1 MKILVTGAAG
11 FVGSHLIPSLLA
23 KGHSV
28 CGLLRYSTTGS
39 DNSKR
44 RVGKLEALQAAS
56 KGTFQILRCEDYKSL
71 PELLK
76 KKFQPEICVHL
87 AGRSWVRESIGWP
100 ELYVDANYRSTVG
113 LIEAMYRSQ
122 CRRVVFASTVMVYGK
137 DAPLPYTEDVV
148 GSAPAS
154 PYGASKL
161 ACEVLLNSYHALHK
175 METVNLRLFSVYG
188 PDLRQDLVPYLI
200 ATAILKNKPF
210 TVFGDGSS
218 ARDYIDVRDVISAI
232 EAACQGN
239 ESHAALNV
247 GSGFGTTLLELVSL
261 LETSLGKKAELVYK
275 PAVAGELPLAIP
287 DITVSMEKL
296 KWEPVISIEQGMAK
310 LAEWFKSKDCPLHP
324 A

>member
-11 FVGSHLIPSLLA
+11 FVGAHLIPNLLK

-44 RVGKLEALQAAS
+44 RGSKLEALQSAH
-56 KGTFQILRCEDYKSL
+56 KDQFQVLRCEDYKSL

-76 KKFQPEICVHL
+76 KKFQPEVCVHL

-113 LIEAMYRSQ
+113 LVDALHRAE
-122 CRRVVFASTVMVYGK
+122 CRRIVFASTVMVYGK

-200 ATAILKNKPF
+200 ATAILKQKPF

-218 ARDYIDVRDVISAI
+218 ARDYIDVRDVVTAI
-232 EAACQGN
+232 EAACDGH
-239 ESHAALNV
+239 ESHAALNI
-247 GSGFGTTLLELVSL
+247 GSGFGTTLMELVNL
-261 LETSLGKKAELVYK
+261 LEAALGKKAELVYK

-287 DITVSMEKL
+287 DITLSMQKL
-296 KWEPVISIEQGMAK
+296 NWEPAISIEQGISV
-310 LAEWFKSKDCPLHP
+310 LADWFKSKDCPLHR